1 LSVSFR
7 PEDIEEISDEEAEW
21 SDEGD
26 PLYPLDFDVDFG
38 DDFDDPINKDF
49 DFLSDLKPLEFFSIR
64 QGLSGLSVEG
74 LTGPSSEDLP
84 DDDVAE
90 KLERIT
96 ILNSKSANAEWVET
110 VEQVARLS
118 HIDTS
123 DFEVRFAKSH

>member
-110 VEQVARLS
+110 VEQVAR
-118 HIDTS
+118 
-123 DFEVRFAKSH
+123 